1 MNVAGKILVITGGG
15 SGIGKAMGHAFRR
28 AGAAKIV
35 VADID
40 VAAANEVAAAIGGRA
55 FSCDVTDE
63 AQIKSLIETVERDHG
78 PIDLFCSNAG
88 IASGFDPRTE
98 NAAAAPNE
106 EWSLAWAL
114 NVMAHV
120 YAARALIPLMK
131 SRGGGY
137 LLNTVSAAGLLSQ
150 IGSAV
155 YSTTKHAAIGFAENV
170 AIMHRDDNIKVSVL
184 CPQGVDTPLLR
195 NLPAGPQSLDGVLSA
210 DEVAQV
216 VLDGL
221 RAETFL
227 ILPHAAVR
235 RYVQR
240 KAEDTDRWLEG
251 MANLKRKM
259 LGSA

>member
-1 MNVAGKILVITGGG
+1 MKVAGKILVITGGG
-15 SGIGKAMGHAFRR
+15 SGIGKAMAHAFHH

-40 VAAANEVAAAIGGRA
+40 VEAANEVAAAIGGRA
-55 FSCDVTDE
+55 LACDVTDE

-106 EWSLAWAL
+106 VWSQAWAL

-120 YAARALIPLMK
+120 YAARALIPLMQ

-137 LLNTVSAAGLLSQ
+137 LLHTVSAAGLLSQ

-251 MANLKRKM
+251 MAHLRRKM
-259 LGSA
+259 LGPA

>member
-1 MNVAGKILVITGGG
+1 MNVAGKIVVITGGG
-15 SGIGKAMGHAFRR
+15 SGIGKAMGHAFQR
-28 AGAAKIV
+28 ARAAKIV

-40 VAAANEVAAAIGGRA
+40 AAAADTVAAAIGGRA

-63 AQIKSLIETVERDHG
+63 AQIKSLIETVEREHG

-88 IASGFDPRTE
+88 IASGFDPPTE
-98 NAAAAPNE
+98 NAAATPNE
-106 EWSLAWAL
+106 VWSQAWAL

-120 YAARALIPLMK
+120 YAARAMIPLMK

-137 LLNTVSAAGLLSQ
+137 LLNTISAAGLLSQ

-170 AIMHRDDNIKVSVL
+170 AIMHRDDNIRVSVL

-195 NLPAGPQSLDGVLSA
+195 NLPAGPQALDGVLSA

-240 KAEDTDRWLEG
+240 KTEDTDRWLEG
-251 MANLKRKM
+251 MANLKRKI

>member
-1 MNVAGKILVITGGG
+1 MNVAGKIVVITGGG
-15 SGIGKAMGHAFRR
+15 SGIGKAMGHAFHR

-40 VAAANEVAAAIGGRA
+40 ADAANEVAAAIGGRA
-55 FSCDVTDE
+55 FVCDVTDE
-63 AQIKSLIETVERDHG
+63 ARIKSLIETVERDHG

-88 IASGFDPRTE
+88 IASGFDQRTE

-106 EWSLAWAL
+106 VWSRAWAL

-155 YSTTKHAAIGFAENV
+155 YSTTKHAAVGFAENV
-170 AIMHRDDNIKVSVL
+170 AIMHRDDNIRVSVL

-195 NLPAGPQSLDGVLSA
+195 NLPAGPQALDGILSA
-210 DEVAQV
+210 DKVAQV

-235 RYVQR
+235 RYVQT
-240 KAEDTDRWLEG
+240 KAEDTDRWLER
-251 MANLKRKM
+251 MAHLRRKM
-259 LGSA
+259 LGPA

>member
-15 SGIGKAMGHAFRR
+15 SGIGKAMAHAFHH

-40 VAAANEVAAAIGGRA
+40 VEAADEVAAAIGGRA
-55 FSCDVTDE
+55 FACDVTDE

-106 EWSLAWAL
+106 VWSQAWAL

-137 LLNTVSAAGLLSQ
+137 LLHTVSAAGLLSQ

-221 RAETFL
+221 GAETFL

-251 MANLKRKM
+251 MAHLRRKM
-259 LGSA
+259 LGPA

>member
-1 MNVAGKILVITGGG
+1 MNVAGKIVVVTGGG
-15 SGIGKAMGHAFRR
+15 SGIGKAMCHAFHR
-28 AGAAKIV
+28 AGAAKVV

-40 VAAANEVAAAIGGRA
+40 SAAADQVAKATNGRA
-55 FSCDVTDE
+55 FSCDVAQE
-63 AQIKSLIETVERDHG
+63 AQLKTLIETTESDHG

-88 IASGFDPRTE
+88 IASGFDQRAE
-98 NAAAAPNE
+98 NAAAAPDEIWNRA
-106 EWSLAWAL
+106 WSL

-131 SRGGGY
+131 ARGGGY

-155 YSTTKHAAIGFAENV
+155 YTTTKHAALGFAENV

-216 VLDGL
+216 VLQGL
-221 RAETFL
+221 DSEAFL

-235 RYVQR
+235 RYFLK
-240 KAEDTDRWLEG
+240 KAEDEERWLDG
-251 MANLKRKM
+251 MVRLTRKIQ
-259 LGSA
+259 GSG

>member
-1 MNVAGKILVITGGG
+1 MKFVLQLSNV
-15 SGIGKAMGHAFRR
+15 
-28 AGAAKIV
+28 
-35 VADID
+35 
-40 VAAANEVAAAIGGRA
+40 
-55 FSCDVTDE
+55 
-63 AQIKSLIETVERDHG
+63 ETVERDHG

-98 NAAAAPNE
+98 NAAGAPNE
-106 EWSLAWAL
+106 VWSRAWAL

-170 AIMHRDDNIKVSVL
+170 AIMHRDDNIRVSVL

-227 ILPHAAVR
+227 MLPHAAVR

-240 KAEDTDRWLEG
+240 KAEDADRWLEG
-251 MANLKRKM
+251 MAHLRRKM
-259 LGSA
+259 LGSE

>member
-1 MNVAGKILVITGGG
+1 
-15 SGIGKAMGHAFRR
+15 
-28 AGAAKIV
+28 
-35 VADID
+35 
-40 VAAANEVAAAIGGRA
+40 
-55 FSCDVTDE
+55 
-63 AQIKSLIETVERDHG
+63 
-78 PIDLFCSNAG
+78 
-88 IASGFDPRTE
+88 
-98 NAAAAPNE
+98 
-106 EWSLAWAL
+106 
-114 NVMAHV
+114 MAHV

-155 YSTTKHAAIGFAENV
+155 YSTTKHAALGFAENV
-170 AIMHRDDNIKVSVL
+170 AIMHRDDNIKISVL

-221 RAETFL
+221 GAETFL
-227 ILPHAAVR
+227 ILPHVAVR

-240 KAEDTDRWLEG
+240 KAEDADRWLEG
-251 MANLKRKM
+251 MANLRRNM

>member
-1 MNVAGKILVITGGG
+1 MNVAGKIVVITGGG
-15 SGIGKAMGHAFRR
+15 SGIGKAMGHAFHR

-55 FSCDVTDE
+55 FVCDVTDE
-63 AQIKSLIETVERDHG
+63 SQIKSLIETVERDHG

-88 IASGFDPRTE
+88 VASGFDQRTE

-106 EWSLAWAL
+106 VWSRAWAL

-155 YSTTKHAAIGFAENV
+155 YSTTKHAAIGFAENI
-170 AIMHRDDNIKVSVL
+170 AIMHRDDNIRVSVL

-240 KAEDTDRWLEG
+240 KAEDANRWLEG
-251 MANLKRKM
+251 MAHLRRKM
-259 LGSA
+259 LGPA

>member
-1 MNVAGKILVITGGG
+1 MNVVGKIVVVTGGG
-15 SGIGKAMGHAFRR
+15 SGIGKAMCHAFHR
-28 AGAAKIV
+28 AGAAKVV

-40 VAAANEVAAAIGGRA
+40 LAAADQVAKAISGRA
-55 FSCDVTDE
+55 FSCDVSQE
-63 AQIKSLIETVERDHG
+63 AQIQALIETTEREHG

-98 NAAAAPNE
+98 NAAAAPDEAWNRA
-106 EWSLAWAL
+106 WSV

-131 SRGGGY
+131 GRGGGY

-150 IGSAV
+150 IGSAI
-155 YSTTKHAAIGFAENV
+155 YTTTKHAALGFAENL

-184 CPQGVDTPLLR
+184 CPQGVDTPMLR
-195 NLPAGPQSLDGVLSA
+195 SLPAGPQSLDGVLSA

-216 VLDGL
+216 VLQRLDS
-221 RAETFL
+221 ETFL

-235 RYVQR
+235 RYVLR
-240 KAEDTDRWLEG
+240 KAEDADQWLEG
-251 MANLKRKM
+251 MVRLKRKM
-259 LGSA
+259 MAPS

>member
-15 SGIGKAMGHAFRR
+15 SGIGKAMAHAFHH

-40 VAAANEVAAAIGGRA
+40 VEAADEVAAAIGGRA
-55 FSCDVTDE
+55 LACDVTDE

-106 EWSLAWAL
+106 VWSKAWAL

-120 YAARALIPLMK
+120 YAARALIPLMQ

-221 RAETFL
+221 GAETFL

-240 KAEDTDRWLEG
+240 KAGDTDRWLEG
-251 MANLKRKM
+251 MAHLRRKM
-259 LGSA
+259 LGPA

>member
-1 MNVAGKILVITGGG
+1 MNVAGKIVVVTGGG
-15 SGIGKAMGHAFRR
+15 SGIGKAMGHVFGR

-55 FSCDVTDE
+55 FPCDVTDE
-63 AQIKSLIETVERDHG
+63 AQIKSLIEMVERDHG

-106 EWSLAWAL
+106 LWSRAWAL

-170 AIMHRDDNIKVSVL
+170 AIMHRDDNIRVSVL

-195 NLPAGPQSLDGVLSA
+195 NLPAGPQSVDGVLSA

-221 RAETFL
+221 HAETFL

-240 KAEDTDRWLEG
+240 KAEDADRWLEG

>member
-1 MNVAGKILVITGGG
+1 MNVAGKIVVITGGG
-15 SGIGKAMGHAFRR
+15 SGIGKAMGHAFHR

-55 FSCDVTDE
+55 FVCDVTDE
-63 AQIKSLIETVERDHG
+63 SQIKSLIETVERDHG

-88 IASGFDPRTE
+88 VASGFDQRTE

-106 EWSLAWAL
+106 VWSRAWAL

-155 YSTTKHAAIGFAENV
+155 YSTTKHAAIGFAENI
-170 AIMHRDDNIKVSVL
+170 AIMHRDDNIRVSVL

-240 KAEDTDRWLEG
+240 KAEDADRWLEG
-251 MANLKRKM
+251 MAHLRRKM
-259 LGSA
+259 LGPA

>member
-1 MNVAGKILVITGGG
+1 MNVAGKIVVITGGG
-15 SGIGKAMGHAFRR
+15 SGIGKAMGHAFHR

-35 VADID
+35 AADID
-40 VAAANEVAAAIGGRA
+40 AEAADEVAAAIGGRA
-55 FSCDVTDE
+55 FACDVTDE

-88 IASGFDPRTE
+88 IASGFDLRTD

-106 EWSLAWAL
+106 VWSRAWAL

-120 YAARALIPLMK
+120 YAARAMIPLMK

-137 LLNTVSAAGLLSQ
+137 LLNTISAAGLLSQ

-155 YSTTKHAAIGFAENV
+155 YSTTKHAALGLAENV

-195 NLPAGPQSLDGVLSA
+195 NLPAGPQALDGVLSA

-221 RAETFL
+221 HAETFL

-251 MANLKRKM
+251 MANLKRKI

>member
-1 MNVAGKILVITGGG
+1 MNVAGKIVVITGGG
-15 SGIGKAMGHAFRR
+15 SGIGKAMASAFHR

-40 VAAANEVAAAIGGRA
+40 ATAADEVAAAIGGRG

-63 AQIKSLIETVERDHG
+63 EQIKALIDTVERDHG

-106 EWSLAWAL
+106 VWSRAWAL

-155 YSTTKHAAIGFAENV
+155 YSTTKHAALGFAENI
-170 AIMHRDDNIKVSVL
+170 AIMHRDDNIRVSVL

-221 RAETFL
+221 RRGNVSH
-227 ILPHAAVR
+227 PAAR
-235 RYVQR
+235 RR
-240 KAEDTDRWLEG
+240 APLRAKEG
-251 MANLKRKM
+251 GGR
-259 LGSA
+259 

>member
-15 SGIGKAMGHAFRR
+15 SGIGKAMAHAFHH

-40 VAAANEVAAAIGGRA
+40 VEAADEVAAAIGGRA
-55 FSCDVTDE
+55 FACDVTDE

-106 EWSLAWAL
+106 VWSKAWAL

-137 LLNTVSAAGLLSQ
+137 LLHTVSAAGLLSQ

-221 RAETFL
+221 GAETFL

-251 MANLKRKM
+251 MAHLRRKM
-259 LGSA
+259 LGPA